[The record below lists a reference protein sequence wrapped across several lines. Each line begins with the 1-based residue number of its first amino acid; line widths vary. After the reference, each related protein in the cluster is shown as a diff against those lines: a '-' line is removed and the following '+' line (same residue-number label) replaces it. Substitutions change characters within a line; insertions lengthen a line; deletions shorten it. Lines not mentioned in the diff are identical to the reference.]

1 MSNKFIPGYVY
12 LDNKTNIFYFLVK
25 IDYVNS
31 NNTII
36 TPSEN
41 NNITMYFN
49 NHLNHNNCLLGHLF
63 YLNQ

>member
-49 NHLNHNNCLLGHLF
+49 NFRIKFKYRL
-63 YLNQ
+63 